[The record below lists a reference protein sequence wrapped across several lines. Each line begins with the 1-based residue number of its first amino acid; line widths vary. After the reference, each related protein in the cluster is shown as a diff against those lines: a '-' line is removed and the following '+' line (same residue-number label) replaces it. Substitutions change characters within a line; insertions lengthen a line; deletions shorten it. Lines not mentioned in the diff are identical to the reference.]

1 MKVSNVNPVI
11 SKIKSNPKLE
21 NIKNFT
27 AENKKLIGATTAM
40 AGLMG
45 LAIYAAAAIK
55 PTAVTPDIYN
65 EYVKNHKEP
74 VKTEYEY
81 VNPKAAEAEE
91 NLNNTKEKLNQAKI
105 DLNKDIEQQKFLEA
119 MLNIPEVYDREYYQQ
134 QYDILKDFIKMGQ
147 ENVEILTQE
156 VEAAQNDYKKATKR
170 Y

>member
-55 PTAVTPDIYN
+55 PSAVTPDIYN
-65 EYVKNHKEP
+65 EYVNSGYFFHLP
-74 VKTEYEY
+74 SSTVT
-81 VNPKAAEAEE
+81 AA
-91 NLNNTKEKLNQAKI
+91 
-105 DLNKDIEQQKFLEA
+105 
-119 MLNIPEVYDREYYQQ
+119 LNITGGVEGMQIFYDYLY
-134 QYDILKDFIKMGQ
+134 F
-147 ENVEILTQE
+147 
-156 VEAAQNDYKKATKR
+156 
-170 Y
+170 